1 MYIDRRLDRR
11 ADLLKLNSLSKER
24 GVFVCMDGLNWGLQA
39 TDKIVSE
46 NHFVPIL
53 NLTLDQD
60 MMANIDV
67 VINGKGDIARF
78 HLTMQDCS
86 IIAPDYKISS
96 DDNKL
101 FLQSLSDD
109 KETIR
114 LICKWN
120 KDMTDILRSRF
131 VQVKDI
137 AISLWDFYLET
148 NKEN

>member
-1 MYIDRRLDRR
+1 MELTI
-11 ADLLKLNSLSKER
+11 S
-24 GVFVCMDGLNWGLQA
+24 GLQSVA
-39 TDKIVSE
+39 
-46 NHFVPIL
+46 L
-53 NLTLDQD
+53 R
-60 MMANIDV
+60 DV
-67 VINGKGDIARF
+67 AYAKKWRCESINPG
-78 HLTMQDCS
+78 S
-86 IIAPDYKISS
+86 
-96 DDNKL
+96 NEL
-101 FLQSLSDD
+101 FLQSISDD